1 MPVLCL
7 RAMVVQQLRV
17 AQVARGAQ
25 VALQHSLAQVAREV
39 ALMVMPQRL
48 GPAEQNTLVMQLW
61 LATMRFPW
69 LRGFGQELLEHF
81 LQVNEAVM
89 DPV

>member
-25 VALQHSLAQVAREV
+25 VALQHSLAQVARAPEV
-39 ALMVMPQRL
+39 ALTVMPQWL
-48 GPAEQNTLVMQLW
+48 GPA
-61 LATMRFPW
+61 
-69 LRGFGQELLEHF
+69 
-81 LQVNEAVM
+81 
-89 DPV
+89 